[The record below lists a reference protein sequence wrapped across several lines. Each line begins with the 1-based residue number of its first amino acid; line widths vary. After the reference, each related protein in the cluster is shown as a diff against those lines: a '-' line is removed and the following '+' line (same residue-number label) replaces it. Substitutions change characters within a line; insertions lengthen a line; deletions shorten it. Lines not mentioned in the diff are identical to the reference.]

1 MSEYEKGT
9 PPWGTWSV
17 LDEGE
22 RFKVKRI
29 EVAPGRRLSYQKHY
43 QREEHWYVVTG
54 RALVTIDGDGRLL
67 EEGHCIAIPREAF
80 HRIENIGEAT
90 LVFIEVQRGDYLGE
104 DDIVRI
110 SDDYGRAGPANGQ
123 PPPPER

>member
-1 MSEYEKGT
+1 MKDYEKGT

-29 EVAPGRRLSYQKHY
+29 EVLSGKRLSYQKHY
-43 QREEHWYVVTG
+43 QREEHWYVVKG
-54 RALVTIDGDGRLL
+54 HALVTIDGEGRPL
-67 EEGHCIAIPREAF
+67 EEGDCIAIRREAF
-80 HRIENIGEAT
+80 HRVENTGDST
-90 LVFIEVQRGDYLGE
+90 LVFIEVQRGDYLEE

-110 SDDYGRAGPANGQ
+110 SDDYGRAGPENG
-123 PPPPER
+123 

>member
-1 MSEYEKGT
+1 MGDGERAA
-9 PPWGTWSV
+9 PPWGAWRV

-29 EVAPGRRLSYQKHY
+29 EVLPGKRLSYQKHFK
-43 QREEHWYVVTG
+43 REEHWYVVKG
-54 RALVTIDGDGRLL
+54 CGLVTLDGNAHTL
-67 EEGHCIAIPREAF
+67 EEGDCIIIPAEAF
-80 HRIENIGEAT
+80 HRIENAGDAT

-110 SDDYGRAGPANGQ
+110 SDDYGRAG
-123 PPPPER
+123 

>member
-1 MSEYEKGT
+1 MRDGEKAA
-9 PPWGTWSV
+9 PPWGSWFV

-29 EVAPGRRLSYQKHY
+29 EVLPGKRLSYQKHFK
-43 QREEHWYVVTG
+43 REEHWHVVKG
-54 RALVTIDGDGRLL
+54 RALVTIDGGVHTL
-67 EEGHCIAIPREAF
+67 EEGDCIAVPREAF
-80 HRIENIGEAT
+80 HRIENKEAST

-110 SDDYGRAGPANGQ
+110 SDDYGRAG
-123 PPPPER
+123 